1 MGVPL
6 ELLVFGDRDSEVTI
20 DNTKYHI
27 MIRFLAWLIITI
39 MFVNYKPDILSVSL
53 CRFQVKKKQF
63 FQNFM
68 TIMSFGAV
76 GTLISFAIVALG
88 MLEKLRCLL
97 LVVQIRAVV
106 LQGEQPNVSMMI
118 VLFSFIWCRK
128 HSKISKACH
137 PFWTQYNST
146 HIKGM
151 PPESHLT
158 KTGIKWRG

>member
-1 MGVPL
+1 
-6 ELLVFGDRDSEVTI
+6 
-20 DNTKYHI
+20 
-27 MIRFLAWLIITI
+27 

-118 VLFSFIWCRK
+118 VLFSFI
-128 HSKISKACH
+128 
-137 PFWTQYNST
+137 
-146 HIKGM
+146 
-151 PPESHLT
+151 
-158 KTGIKWRG
+158 